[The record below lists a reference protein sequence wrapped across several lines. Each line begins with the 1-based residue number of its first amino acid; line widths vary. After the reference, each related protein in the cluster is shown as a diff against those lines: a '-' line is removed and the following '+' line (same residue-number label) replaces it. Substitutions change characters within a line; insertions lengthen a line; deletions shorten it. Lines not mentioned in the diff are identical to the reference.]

1 MDYGWYDD
9 LDDEEMGTG
18 GTGALND
25 TIESH
30 RSNQRQQKGKFPG
43 DYCQW
48 IEEPNYSGRDNKQF
62 IMPPPSARMSHSQ
75 SLQNISVNLEDK
87 ITVRDSKV
95 PGNLMLNESIITVNH
110 DGFRANIMTEDLLTD
125 KGIDKQFVNF
135 DTEVKSIS
143 EMPDGENKNSE

>member
-1 MDYGWYDD
+1 
-9 LDDEEMGTG
+9 
-18 GTGALND
+18 
-25 TIESH
+25 
-30 RSNQRQQKGKFPG
+30 
-43 DYCQW
+43 
-48 IEEPNYSGRDNKQF
+48 
-62 IMPPPSARMSHSQ
+62 MSHSQ